1 MQSQT
6 KHEMFKV
13 LDKYPKYYL
22 KAAPDKS
29 NFFLT
34 RVKLLGHIIEGNT
47 ITPLKSRIDAIINF
61 TFHQI
66 KRKTKKFLECLT
78 F

>member
-1 MQSQT
+1 MSKNFRRLILSKNVITYLDDVFLQSQT

-13 LDKYPKYYL
+13 LEKYLQILLNKNV

-34 RVKLLGHIIEGNT
+34 HVKLLGHIIEGNT
-47 ITPLKSRIDAIINF
+47 ITP
-61 TFHQI
+61 
-66 KRKTKKFLECLT
+66 
-78 F
+78 